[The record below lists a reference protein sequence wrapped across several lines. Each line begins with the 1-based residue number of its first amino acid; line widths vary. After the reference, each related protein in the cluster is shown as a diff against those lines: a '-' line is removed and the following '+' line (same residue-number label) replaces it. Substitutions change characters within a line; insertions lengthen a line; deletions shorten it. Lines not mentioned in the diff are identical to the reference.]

1 MTSSE
6 IAAIILNTRSLMHF
20 LNFETHTKMERP
32 RALMDVNPANNYGLI
47 HGDRNVTTNKVYYD
61 DCASK
66 VVSTLQESQEPAID
80 DTIEQ
85 VQTDNLSTDIA
96 PRNVDSLP
104 PVKSESKTPEINQQR
119 SRDGFKLPDDQ
130 HLQEYDIS
138 SQSSELQDYMHKD
151 SVSHTTDQLQQQSR
165 ITRCILRMLAIISKP
180 LSASFQI
187 LEQANTTKRWQ
198 ECAEDSTKSPIFAEI
213 GKDFA
218 TLTDAN

>member
-6 IAAIILNTRSLMHF
+6 IAAIILNTRSPMHF

-32 RALMDVNPANNYGLI
+32 RALMDVNPASNYGLI

-61 DCASK
+61 DCTSK
-66 VVSTLQESQEPAID
+66 VSTLQESQEPAID

-85 VQTDNLSTDIA
+85 VQTDNLSTGIA

-138 SQSSELQDYMHKD
+138 SQSSELQDYTHKD
-151 SVSHTTDQLQQQSR
+151 SVSYTDRLQQQSR

-180 LSASFQI
+180 LSPSFQI
-187 LEQANTTKRWQ
+187 LEEANTTKRWQ
-198 ECAEDSTKSPIFAEI
+198 ECGKDSTKSSPIFAEI
-213 GKDFA
+213 GKDVCNFN
-218 TLTDAN
+218 LR

>member
-1 MTSSE
+1 M
-6 IAAIILNTRSLMHF
+6 
-20 LNFETHTKMERP
+20 KRP
-32 RALMDVNPANNYGLI
+32 KALMDVNPASDYDLI

-66 VVSTLQESQEPAID
+66 VVSTLQESQESAID

-85 VQTDNLSTDIA
+85 VQADNLSTGIA

-119 SRDGFKLPDDQ
+119 LRDGFKLPDDQ

-151 SVSHTTDQLQQQSR
+151 SVSYTTDRLQQQSR
-165 ITRCILRMLAIISKP
+165 ITRCILRTLAIISKP
-180 LSASFQI
+180 LSPSFEI
-187 LEQANTTKRWQ
+187 LEQSNTKRWQ
-198 ECAEDSTKSPIFAEI
+198 KCMKNTTESPAIFAEI
-213 GKDFA
+213 SKDVCSFI
-218 TLTDAN
+218 TDAN